1 MTQNGNRLGTQALK
15 AVIDLINNEVQKSES
30 LDKDTELVYMKTLI
44 EMATRQDKPISEQ
57 ERQALIAIR
66 KEYYRRNI
74 IINSLFKDLNK
85 LDRQKDELEN
95 ENN

>member
-1 MTQNGNRLGTQALK
+1 
-15 AVIDLINNEVQKSES
+15 
-30 LDKDTELVYMKTLI
+30 
-44 EMATRQDKPISEQ
+44 MATRQDKPISEQ

-95 ENN
+95 ENNQYIDIIVKQIEFNKTLNFMI

>member
-1 MTQNGNRLGTQALK
+1 
-15 AVIDLINNEVQKSES
+15 
-30 LDKDTELVYMKTLI
+30 
-44 EMATRQDKPISEQ
+44 MATRQEKPISEQ
-57 ERQALIAIR
+57 ERLALIEIR

-95 ENN
+95 ENNQYIDIIVKQIEFNKSLNLMI

>member
-1 MTQNGNRLGTQALK
+1 
-15 AVIDLINNEVQKSES
+15 
-30 LDKDTELVYMKTLI
+30 
-44 EMATRQDKPISEQ
+44 MATRQDKPISEQ

-95 ENN
+95 ENNQYIDIIVKQIEFNKTLNSMI